1 MKHFLDIA
9 EINRESLI
17 ELLDLTA
24 NMAEINRRPVPKVP
38 ALRGKVVATV
48 FFEDSTRTR
57 ISFDT
62 AAKRLSADV
71 MGFTASASSINKGE
85 SIRDTIE
92 TLEAIG
98 VDAFV
103 IRHKS
108 GGVPATVTKW
118 SDASIINAGDG
129 ANQHPTQALL
139 DSYTI
144 REHFGGQDLTGLR
157 IAIVG
162 DVRHSRVARSDIQA
176 FTKLGASV
184 TIVGPSTLLPSDVTG
199 WPVEMCHEFDSV
211 IGDSDVIYML
221 RLQRERMNSAF
232 IPSLEEYAQRFGL
245 DKSRVNRMRAG
256 SIVMH
261 PGPMNRGVE
270 MCVDPA
276 EISNSLILRQVTNG
290 VSARMAVLFKLL
302 GAGGIP
308 EGEG

>member
-9 EINRESLI
+9 EVSAE
-17 ELLDLTA
+17 ELSGLLTLTA
-24 NMAEINRRPVPKVP
+24 TMAEINARPVPKVP

-57 ISFDT
+57 LSFDT

-71 MGFTASASSINKGE
+71 MGFTASSSSLNKGE

-103 IRHKS
+103 VRHKT
-108 GGVPATVTKW
+108 GGVPLSVTKW
-118 SDASIINAGDG
+118 AKASVLNAGDG

-139 DSYTI
+139 DCFTI
-144 REHFGGQDLTGLR
+144 QQHFAVNQFNGLK

-162 DVRHSRVARSDIQA
+162 DVRHSRVARSNIQA
-176 FTKLGASV
+176 FTKLGAEV
-184 TIVGPSTLLPSDVTG
+184 TIVGPSTLLPHDTSG
-199 WPVEMCHEFDSV
+199 WPVNVAHSIDDV
-211 IGDSDVIYML
+211 IGETDVLYML

-232 IPSLEEYAQRFGL
+232 VPSLDEYSDRFGL
-245 DKSRVNRMRAG
+245 DRVRAARMRPDSA
-256 SIVMH
+256 VMH
-261 PGPMNRGVE
+261 PGPMNRGIE

-276 EISNSLILRQVTNG
+276 ELRHSLILKQVANG
-290 VSARMAVLFKLL
+290 VSARMAVLYRLL
-302 GAGGIP
+302 GGSGVL
-308 EGEG
+308 EGEA